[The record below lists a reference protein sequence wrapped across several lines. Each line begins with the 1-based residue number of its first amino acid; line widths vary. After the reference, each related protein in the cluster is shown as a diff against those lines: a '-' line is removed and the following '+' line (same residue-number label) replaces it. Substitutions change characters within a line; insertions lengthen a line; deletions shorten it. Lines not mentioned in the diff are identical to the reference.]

1 MGALDLDACHCL
13 MPAAAEFL
21 HHDLHIDS
29 SVGTGRDA
37 DTFFIL
43 THDRADMDIVH
54 GEEFIRRLG
63 HDHRLVTVFDRAVMD
78 GNGKARQGFLHFCN
92 DLCTPYDGHFVFLEE
107 LGYHMGIRTAAS
119 QEGSRLKCTL
129 TGLDGL
135 FYKISI
141 FTGADEA
148 FGDDAPVWR
157 RTPRGLSYAGPRVLD
172 GWLWR
177 AGNLS
182 VIPPALGDR
191 TSSIWTVPASV
202 AGHPVQDFDAALLP
216 EIVAE
221 LELPPTLRCADFPGR
236 VPDVIRTTNPATD
249 LDLHGRKPR
258 LLFFPPGRYEL
269 YPFGVNVGLT
279 RLLPADADLAAQLAV
294 PHQNRDCGGWL
305 WIPVGDDAAQLVGYR
320 GPLPTNGVLRLP
332 AFVGPEDRLPAA
344 PSDPPTLRP
353 SDPPTTRPPDPQT
366 NASAR
371 PARRVVS
378 VSPYVFRR
386 PDASAERERGPRFAL
401 EIPEGVETIGA
412 FAFENTLRIESVRL
426 PSTLRS
432 LGPGAFSNCGNL
444 KEIDLPEGVKEIPAG
459 CFLGCAAL
467 ERVSAP
473 GTAEIDAL
481 AFAGCERLAN
491 LRLPTDPRP
500 VFHPSATL
508 DCPALRRK

>member
-1 MGALDLDACHCL
+1 MSHPD
-13 MPAAAEFL
+13 E
-21 HHDLHIDS
+21 HHPPVS
-29 SVGTGRDA
+29 
-37 DTFFIL
+37 
-43 THDRADMDIVH
+43 
-54 GEEFIRRLG
+54 LG
-63 HDHRLVTVFDRAVMD
+63 LPE
-78 GNGKARQGFLHFCN
+78 GGFA
-92 DLCTPYDGHFVFLEE
+92 Y
-107 LGYHMGIRTAAS
+107 
-119 QEGSRLKCTL
+119 
-129 TGLDGL
+129 GL
-135 FYKISI
+135 
-141 FTGADEA
+141 A
-148 FGDDAPVWR
+148 DAPFWR
-157 RTPRGLSYAGPRVLD
+157 HTPRGLSYAGPRVLD

-473 GTAEIDAL
+473 GAAEIDAL